1 MFLRSRFFRFEN
13 DSLAT
18 AQQLLSHCLAGS
30 DNRFTIASRRTES
43 GSFTRQNLSQLS
55 AARNKPQYLEWG
67 CSSAGEHFPRTEG
80 VGRSNRLSSTIFL
93 NTGVSYFN
101 CKNDGPFSLN
111 RGKGFFVI
119 PRNMHLYS
127 CCTLFPKSIF
137 CYNQSNI
144 FTSCLLNV
152 LKCCFG
158 RSTVLIP

>member
-55 AARNKPQYLEWG
+55 AARNKPQYLGWG

-80 VGRSNRLSSTIFL
+80 VGRSNRLSSTIHIAESSGLQTEARFFL
-93 NTGVSYFN
+93 GHAAIKPGKRWQSVGKHRHAVVSA
-101 CKNDGPFSLN
+101 G
-111 RGKGFFVI
+111 RERI
-119 PRNMHLYS
+119 RR
-127 CCTLFPKSIF
+127 KSIA
-137 CYNQSNI
+137 NLLVI
-144 FTSCLLNV
+144 SCKSV
-152 LKCCFG
+152 G
-158 RSTVLIP
+158 